1 MVAVA
6 ARKASILSLT
16 DYVVP
21 HNHIMPPY
29 LGAKGRQ
36 LYKTTECNLTLAGY
50 DLKQLFIGADGT
62 LGIITPHAAAMPH
75 RQTPAVKDPLRIR
88 VFIGWTAYN
97 LVVKHGQGHA
107 LDEDDVEGATQFLH
121 CLCSGSNPSTMSYI
135 GGTCEARGHK
145 GGCSDGKLMGVDGNR
160 G

>member
-16 DYVVP
+16 DYVAP

-29 LGAKGRQ
+29 LGAKGSCHIVGNVGTNPSGLRLLRYGSLHGSILGFEV

-62 LGIITPHAAAMPH
+62 LGIITPRAAAIPH

-97 LVVKHGQGHA
+97 LVVKHGQGRA
-107 LDEDDVEGATQFLH
+107 LDEDDVEGAAQSLH
-121 CLCSGSNPSTMSYI
+121 HWFM
-135 GGTCEARGHK
+135 
-145 GGCSDGKLMGVDGNR
+145 
-160 G
+160 